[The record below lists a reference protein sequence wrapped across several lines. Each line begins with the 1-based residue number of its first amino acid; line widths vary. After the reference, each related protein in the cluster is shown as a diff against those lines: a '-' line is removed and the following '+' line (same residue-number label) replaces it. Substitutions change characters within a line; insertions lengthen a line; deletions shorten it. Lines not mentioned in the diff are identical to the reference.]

1 MQRLSP
7 ESLKPVEIR
16 SLNDIQGV
24 LAQLNP
30 TNNTP
35 AAPIPIE
42 TQLEVDEDGKKVRY
56 KVSATTKSKS
66 KRDILIEGFDL
77 IKKRIDATYQEQAE
91 ELEIN
96 GKTMRPATMRSNVDG
111 ISWVDPL
118 IKQWTGGTRKGVL
131 ITWDIQDGHE
141 YRYEIYSHR
150 LTKIRRITKS

>member
-30 TNNTP
+30 INN
-35 AAPIPIE
+35 APTTSIPIE
-42 TQLEVDEDGKKVRY
+42 TQLEADEDGKKVRY

-66 KRDILIEGFDL
+66 KRDILIEGLDL
-77 IKKRIDATYQEQAE
+77 IKRRIDASHDEQAE

-131 ITWDIQDGHE
+131 ITWDLQDGYE

-150 LTKIRRITKS
+150 LTKIRRVAKN